1 MCPWSFMGR
10 TPRSP
15 APTPCLASHQ
25 GALYHGASPFPPHV
39 SQIQP
44 LLLAGLLAILMH
56 SLKTACEGGQVGRPF
71 SFPSFVISNI
81 TPLRA
86 TAAASEPHRAL
97 TPFLTFV
104 CGWGCPALA
113 SLQTWPGPQSPFVNW
128 TKSPPPPPKSAVP
141 RGHSWFLLLLHS
153 LSAQRLEKTVQPQPF
168 WCLSGAVKWP
178 FHQDGRGPW
187 RNKMGL
193 LGATNSQPT
202 GWSPHLRYLRRLPS
216 KEPNLLRRETPFLL
230 NYPGP
235 WNGRIT
241 RYNSFPSYL
250 RSSRPL
256 PVLVSSFC

>member
-71 SFPSFVISNI
+71 SFPSFVISNV

-128 TKSPPPPPKSAVP
+128 TKSPPPPQNQQSPEDTPDFYCFSTAFQLRDWKKQFSPSLSGVCQGLWNDPSTKTGGGPEEIRWGSWGLLIPSLLDGAHTYAISGGFHPKS
-141 RGHSWFLLLLHS
+141 L
-153 LSAQRLEKTVQPQPF
+153 TF
-168 WCLSGAVKWP
+168 WGGK
-178 FHQDGRGPW
+178 
-187 RNKMGL
+187 
-193 LGATNSQPT
+193 
-202 GWSPHLRYLRRLPS
+202 
-216 KEPNLLRRETPFLL
+216 
-230 NYPGP
+230 
-235 WNGRIT
+235 
-241 RYNSFPSYL
+241 
-250 RSSRPL
+250 PL
-256 PVLVSSFC
+256 FS